1 MQPRSESKIFEAI
14 LHNHKIYFFAEPVL
28 QTQIIF
34 LNLYARN
41 VYELDKGYLDII
53 TTSRKI
59 EKSWLFIDKNI
70 KIFQNWIIDE
80 INTRYFEKLK

>member
-1 MQPRSESKIFEAI
+1 MQSRSESKIFEAI

-59 EKSWLFIDKNI
+59 EKSWLF
-70 KIFQNWIIDE
+70 QNWIIDE